1 VSGRV
6 LIEHLEWDAMD
17 DRILGETIVG
27 LYIADSADNP
37 MRAQDELTEQDSDLL
52 FEVMIGC
59 L

>member
-1 VSGRV
+1 
-6 LIEHLEWDAMD
+6 MD